1 MSAVD
6 TQIHDL
12 AIANRILAREGV
24 VDAYGHVAMRHPDRP
39 ETYLLSRSRSPE
51 LVCRGDIVEYDTEG
65 AAVDGDPRKP
75 YTERFIHGA
84 IFEARPDANAIVHNH
99 AYSMLPFSVT
109 KTPLKP
115 IWHTAVGMGS
125 TIPVW
130 DIRDK
135 FGDTN
140 LLVVNMDQSRDLAAG
155 LGSNSIAL
163 MRGHGCVVVGQ
174 TLHEAVA
181 VAVFAQLNAMM
192 LLQAHQLGNE
202 ITYLSDGEI
211 AEGMKMLRSSVMS
224 MERAWEYFSER
235 ADLQGI

>member
-1 MSAVD
+1 MSLD
-6 TQIHDL
+6 DNQLNNL

-24 VDAYGHVAMRHPDRP
+24 VDAYGHVAVRHPDYP
-39 ETYLLSRSRSPE
+39 EQYLLSRSRSPE
-51 LVCRGDIVEYDTEG
+51 LVCKGDIVAYDTEG
-65 AAVDGDPRKP
+65 GSVDGDSRKP

-84 IFEARPDANAIVHNH
+84 IFEARPDVNAIVHNH

-109 KTPLKP
+109 NTPLRP

-130 DIRDK
+130 DIREK

-140 LLVVNMDQSRDLAAG
+140 LLVVNMDQGRDLAVS
-155 LGSNSIAL
+155 LGANSIAL
-163 MRGHGCVVVGQ
+163 MRGHGCVVAGQ
-174 TLHEAVA
+174 TLQEAVA

-192 LLQAHQLGNE
+192 LLQAHQLGGD

-224 MERAWEYFSER
+224 MERTWEYFAQR
-235 ADLQGI
+235 ADLSGI

>member
-1 MSAVD
+1 MSTVD

-12 AIANRILAREGV
+12 AIVNRILAREGV
-24 VDAYGHVAMRHPDRP
+24 VDAYGHVAIRHPDRP
-39 ETYLLSRSRSPE
+39 EHYQLSRSRSPE
-51 LVCRGDIVEYDTEG
+51 LVCRDDIVAYDTEG
-65 AAVDGDPRKP
+65 VAVDGDSRKP

-84 IFEARPDANAIVHNH
+84 IFEARSDVNAIVHNH

-115 IWHTAVGMGS
+115 IWHTAVGMGA

-140 LLVVNMDQSRDLAAG
+140 LLVVNMDQGRDLAIG
-155 LGSNSIAL
+155 LGANTIAL
-163 MRGHGCVVVGQ
+163 MRGHGCVVAGQ
-174 TLHEAVA
+174 SLKEA
-181 VAVFAQLNAMM
+181 VAVFAQLNATM
-192 LLQAHQLGNE
+192 LLQAHQLGTE
-202 ITYLSDGEI
+202 ITYLSDGEV

-235 ADLQGI
+235 ADLGGI

>member
-1 MSAVD
+1 M
-6 TQIHDL
+6 
-12 AIANRILAREGV
+12 
-24 VDAYGHVAMRHPDRP
+24 
-39 ETYLLSRSRSPE
+39 
-51 LVCRGDIVEYDTEG
+51 
-65 AAVDGDPRKP
+65 DGDSRKP
-75 YTERFIHGA
+75 YTERFIHGG
-84 IFEARPDANAIVHNH
+84 IFEARPDVNAIVHNH

-115 IWHTAVGMGS
+115 IWHTAVGMGG

-140 LLVVNMDQSRDLAAG
+140 LLVVNIDQGRDLAIC
-155 LGSNSIAL
+155 LGSNTIAL
-163 MRGHGCVVVGQ
+163 MRGHGCVVAGQ
-174 TLHEAVA
+174 NLKEAVA
-181 VAVFAQLNAMM
+181 VAVFAQLNATM
-192 LLQAHQLGNE
+192 LLQAHQLGSE

-235 ADLQGI
+235 ADLSGI

>member
-1 MSAVD
+1 MGTVD

-24 VDAYGHVAMRHPDRP
+24 VDAYGHVAIRHPDRP
-39 ETYLLSRSRSPE
+39 EHYLLSRSRSPE
-51 LVCRGDIVEYDTEG
+51 LVCRDDVVAYDPEG
-65 AAVDGDPRKP
+65 AAVDGDTRKP

-84 IFEARPDANAIVHNH
+84 IFEARPDVNAIVHNH

-109 KTPLKP
+109 KTPLRP

-130 DIRDK
+130 DIREK

-140 LLVVNMDQSRDLAAG
+140 LLVVDMDQGRDLAIG
-155 LGSNSIAL
+155 LGSNTIAL
-163 MRGHGCVVVGQ
+163 MRGHGCVVAGQ
-174 TLHEAVA
+174 TLQEAVA

-192 LLQAHQLGNE
+192 LLQAHQLGTE
-202 ITYLSDGEI
+202 ITYLSDGEV

-224 MERAWEYFSER
+224 MERAWEYFAER
-235 ADLQGI
+235 ADLTGI